1 MRVASALNTRL
12 LDGALHTV
20 SPEYFVLV
28 SWSLGPRVVGMAGPV
43 VLRAPS
49 EHQLSPLKHGQQA
62 GHTAGVGAQILGL

>member
-28 SWSLGPRVVGMAGPV
+28 SWSLGPRAVDMVGPM

-49 EHQLSPLKHGQQA
+49 EHQLSPLKHGQ
-62 GHTAGVGAQILGL
+62 GK

>member
-12 LDGALHTV
+12 LDGALHTI

-28 SWSLGPRVVGMAGPV
+28 SWSLVVVGMAGPV